1 MKRLFVM
8 RHAKSSWKQPQLS
21 DFERPL
27 NGRGERDAPRMG
39 AHIAERA
46 PRIDRI
52 VTSSA
57 VRARATAELVAGAL
71 GSKAPPIE
79 ERASL
84 YLASP
89 KTLIEEIQGFD
100 EDWSCVLLLGH
111 NPGVTEL
118 VEKLAREAVG
128 ELPTAAV
135 AELELALERWDEL
148 RPGVARLVGIAAPKL
163 LEE

>member
-8 RHAKSSWKQPQLS
+8 RHAKSSWQQPQLS

-27 NGRGERDAPRMG
+27 NGRGLRDAPRMG

-57 VRARATAELVAGAL
+57 VRAFATAELVAGTL
-71 GSKAPPIE
+71 GSEAPPIE
-79 ERASL
+79 ERAAL

-89 KTLIEEIQGFD
+89 RTLMEEIQGFD
-100 EDWSCVLLLGH
+100 DSWECVLLLGH

-118 VEKLAREAVG
+118 VEKLARESVA

-135 AELELALERWDEL
+135 AELELALESWAEL
-148 RPGVARLVGIAAPKL
+148 RPGVARLVGVAAPKL